1 MALGG
6 EFSSGIEKERKKTYM
21 RVVSELAF
29 KWSPLESEH
38 VQVSDSEGVTK
49 SSGRSH

>member
-1 MALGG
+1 MKV
-6 EFSSGIEKERKKTYM
+6 I
-21 RVVSELAF
+21 SELAF

-49 SSGRSH
+49 SSGRQGFTVDSVLTHWQLLVA